1 MKKNN
6 YSYCLQVIIAITV
19 LMASLSSCL
28 SDDLTRE
35 EEPGI
40 IVVSLNGMISRA
52 AGDPINTG
60 DEEIKKVR
68 IFVFVGEVLEKNELF
83 TEGSGNFNNPF
94 VLEVITGTKEV
105 YVVANESATLKP
117 ALETTTTKTGLMA
130 VLADQISAP
139 LTLPLLMTGSTV
151 GVAVA
156 AVEDPVRNS
165 TTVTLTRVSAKIS
178 LQFKKDTDAEVKITK
193 VSLLS
198 NTGKTPIWGGETI
211 LTGQSYWN
219 HEVDLSSP
227 LELSAT
233 PVTLDPVYIYE
244 NLTGGDKDNAVQLEV
259 EALYN
264 NVPAKYRVYINENV
278 SSPANAGD
286 PSSSVTDP
294 DDHLY
299 SVKRNHYY
307 QLTGTIRNIGEFDGL
322 MLTTLVLPWNYLPA
336 SFLFER
342 TFTISPTPT
351 PANFTYTVDGN
362 GKACFTFKLTNPI
375 DASWV
380 ANLSNPTDFEFESAY
395 QGETDDEVTI
405 TVKTKNTPGMEERT
419 TEFYIN
425 VQYGGNWAE
434 IPLLSGS
441 SLTGAGN
448 RVVIKQ
454 PAQ

>member
-156 AVEDPVRNS
+156 AV
-165 TTVTLTRVSAKIS
+165 
-178 LQFKKDTDAEVKITK
+178 
-193 VSLLS
+193 
-198 NTGKTPIWGGETI
+198 
-211 LTGQSYWN
+211 
-219 HEVDLSSP
+219 
-227 LELSAT
+227 
-233 PVTLDPVYIYE
+233 
-244 NLTGGDKDNAVQLEV
+244 VQ
-259 EALYN
+259 
-264 NVPAKYRVYINENV
+264 
-278 SSPANAGD
+278 
-286 PSSSVTDP
+286 
-294 DDHLY
+294 
-299 SVKRNHYY
+299 
-307 QLTGTIRNIGEFDGL
+307 
-322 MLTTLVLPWNYLPA
+322 
-336 SFLFER
+336 ER
-342 TFTISPTPT
+342 
-351 PANFTYTVDGN
+351 Y
-362 GKACFTFKLTNPI
+362 
-375 DASWV
+375 
-380 ANLSNPTDFEFESAY
+380 
-395 QGETDDEVTI
+395 
-405 TVKTKNTPGMEERT
+405 
-419 TEFYIN
+419 
-425 VQYGGNWAE
+425 
-434 IPLLSGS
+434 
-441 SLTGAGN
+441 
-448 RVVIKQ
+448 
-454 PAQ
+454 